1 MPKLEL
7 SGDNAWLARNF
18 ANEEHVWTKT
28 STLLRKA
35 WERMKLVGADVPEHR
50 ELRKAFYREML
61 RTHKHNQDLVRT
73 FRL

>member
-1 MPKLEL
+1 MTKVEL
-7 SGDNAWLARNF
+7 NPENAWVARNF
-18 ANEEHVWTKT
+18 ANEEHIWTKN
-28 STLLRKA
+28 SMLLRKA

-61 RTHKHNQDLVRT
+61 RTHAHNQSIVRT